1 MRAQQVILKARL
13 SSCRFLIFRYSRC
26 GYGSI
31 REARRSEGCAQCSE
45 PLVENGVV
53 GAEWPY
59 WEDCHMPLN
68 TLAFSLGYLNLYNSS
83 VLIRASFTWQE
94 IHQALSVC

>member
-1 MRAQQVILKARL
+1 MQLLDVQIQQ
-13 SSCRFLIFRYSRC
+13 C

-68 TLAFSLGYLNLYNSS
+68 TLAFSLGYLNLYKSS
-83 VLIRASFTWQE
+83 VLILASFMWKE
-94 IHQALSVC
+94 VHQALSMH